1 MMDDDTNRL
10 EETLARSLAA
20 MVDGQHPSPE
30 QREQVADGIL
40 AAPQRNRRRFVPMA
54 AAAAVLAI
62 ALLGAVIARDGRGDE
77 MDVATDP
84 TPTTTEAP
92 QVLGDQVTR
101 TPTETT
107 TETTTDE
114 TDAEESGPTTT
125 VPVATT
131 LAPAPLPTAPPTTA
145 LVCHFS
151 TDPAC
156 GPFYWDPAPVN
167 QPATLTVTAP
177 DDIVA
182 GEQVSLAIT
191 MTDDGR
197 VTLDCFVVDM
207 SPDTGLYTGTC
218 SYDPPDC
225 PARYGPWT
233 PVPQSGRA
241 STNTVVSFDEPGTYQ
256 VTVRVQ
262 PAQGCDNVDPYRSG
276 ASTTITIE
284 VGPAPEG

>member
-30 QREQVADGIL
+30 LREQVADGIL

-62 ALLGAVIARDGRGDE
+62 ALLGAVIARDGGGDE

-84 TPTTTEAP
+84 SPTTTEAP

-101 TPTETT
+101 TP

-182 GEQVSLAIT
+182 GEQVELQLS
-191 MTDDGR
+191 MTDDGA
-197 VTLDCFVVDM
+197 VSLLCFAVNL
-207 SPDTGLYTGTC
+207 SPDTGLSTGSC
-218 SYDPPDC
+218 VMAGMDC
-225 PARYGPWT
+225 PQRYGPWT
-233 PVPQSGRA
+233 PVPQSGHA
-241 STNTVVSFDEPGTYQ
+241 ETDTVVSFDEPGTYK
-256 VTVRVQ
+256 VTVDVQ
-262 PAQGCDNVDPYRSG
+262 PDEGCDNVDPYRSG
-276 ASTTITIE
+276 ASTTITVE